1 MPATAVNSFFGV
13 YWANIAPANGAR
25 QIVQRCNSLSYYYYR
40 ERYPLQEIAKR
51 RKFSTDDSDGL
62 TDRLSKLLY
71 CNGEKLNSPREEI
84 QGMPES
90 GVAPQTYAIL

>member
-1 MPATAVNSFFGV
+1 
-13 YWANIAPANGAR
+13 
-25 QIVQRCNSLSYYYYR
+25 LSYYYYQ
-40 ERYPLQEIAKR
+40 ERCPLEEIAKR

-84 QGMPES
+84 KGMPES